1 MITCKQLKRRLITM
15 SLWAAASLLSW
26 QHAHGSPWITGNAY
40 DADSGRLLYQ
50 EQHYLSTDNPTVSA
64 RVEYINSAEEV
75 MVLKT
80 LDFSRSLYTPIIEQ
94 RDLRRSTNIFTRYT
108 PSGIEVGYRNDDK
121 PLRWN
126 SLALNDRLIIDAG
139 FDPYVRRHWNA
150 LQAGDAIRAEF
161 LVPARLD
168 TVNISIRAT
177 DAQDCLSQPQS
188 VLCLVVRPAGF
199 LRLVSWFVDPLYL
212 AYDTQTQRLLLYKG
226 ISNLLDDEG
235 NPQDVVIR
243 YQYH

>member
-1 MITCKQLKRRLITM
+1 MNTFKRLKRGFMTM
-15 SLWAAASLLSW
+15 SIWAAAVLLGW
-26 QHAHGSPWITGNAY
+26 QHAYGSPWITGNAY
-40 DADSGRLLYQ
+40 DADSDRLLYQ
-50 EQHYLSTDNPTVSA
+50 EQHYLSTDNPTVSV
-64 RVEYINSAEEV
+64 RVEYINNAEEV

-80 LDFSRSLYTPIIEQ
+80 LDFSRSLYAPIIEQ

-108 PSGIEVGYRNDDK
+108 PTGIEVGYQNEDK

-126 SLALNDRLIIDAG
+126 SLELSDRLIIDAG
-139 FDPYVRRHWNA
+139 FDPYVRRHWAA
-150 LQAGDAIRAEF
+150 LQAGDAIRGEF

-168 TVNISIRAT
+168 TVNISIRAV
-177 DAQDCLSQPQS
+177 DAQDCLSQTQT

-199 LRLVSWFVDPLYL
+199 LRLVSWFVDPLHL

-226 ISNLLDDEG
+226 ISNLLDADG